1 MSNQTVKEKEN
12 AVFTCKLN
20 KENAAGVK
28 WFKGGLEI
36 LPNESKYKCKT
47 DGINYS
53 LEILDCQLDDIND
66 YAIFYRGRKCQARLE
81 VEGFKIVLLFYFQKT
96 IYALLAQKTS
106 IFGS

>member
-1 MSNQTVKEKEN
+1 MKEKEN

-20 KENAAGVK
+20 KDNAAVK

-36 LPNESKYKCKT
+36 LPNENKYKCTT
-47 DGINYS
+47 DGSTYS

-81 VEGFKIVLLFYFQKT
+81 VEGFSLFSLLFSLFV
-96 IYALLAQKTS
+96 
-106 IFGS
+106 FV